1 MMSGLGFDGFTVVLL
16 LTPDNPPDLD
26 EEAAGRLQDAH
37 LNHLAELHEAGHLLA
52 AGPLVGGEGAFYRGL
67 SIFRADSE
75 RARELCEQDPAVIAG
90 RFDFEVL
97 PWLVPAGAIHFTPTR
112 FPHSSAEVTG
122 TDGADA

>member
-1 MMSGLGFDGFTVVLL
+1 MMSGLGFNGFTVVLL

-26 EEAAGRLQDAH
+26 EEAASRLQDAH

-67 SIFRADSE
+67 SIFRADPE

-122 TDGADA
+122 PDDA

>member
-26 EEAAGRLQDAH
+26 EEAASRLQDAH

-67 SIFRADSE
+67 SIFRADPE